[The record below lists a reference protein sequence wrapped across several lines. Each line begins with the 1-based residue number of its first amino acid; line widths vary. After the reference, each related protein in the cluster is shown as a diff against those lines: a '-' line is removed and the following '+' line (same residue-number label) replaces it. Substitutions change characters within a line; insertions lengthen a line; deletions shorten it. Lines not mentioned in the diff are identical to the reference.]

1 MTFMT
6 DIGPCIS
13 CARIFCFNPER
24 LPSSSATTGQR
35 ESVCSDCMVAAINRT
50 HRKAGHEPRMMSGY
64 ELMRPWRRIGFIDW
78 LCRRSD
84 RNRATTETSTF
95 LARIKEVDGMPLALT
110 MVQAEDVASRLYADT
125 NGKIDLLRPH
135 AALASRPTL
144 IWELTEAVIQL
155 QAAGRQTEAP
165 GTIMW
170 VATLRAEMF
179 PSIRPLVKELWSL
192 VMSGG
197 FHFAPEVASLSRL
210 PPAAYAAH

>member
-13 CARIFCFNPER
+13 CARIFCFNPEP
-24 LPSSSATTGQR
+24 LPSGIATTG
-35 ESVCSDCMVAAINRT
+35 EKVCSDCMVAALNRT
-50 HRKAGHEPRMMSGY
+50 HPEIGIRARVMSKY
-64 ELMRPWRRIGFIDW
+64 ELMRPWRRMGLVDW

-95 LARIKEVDGMPLALT
+95 LARIKEVDGTALALT
-110 MVQAEDVASRLYADT
+110 MMQAEDVASRLYAGTD
-125 NGKIDLLRPH
+125 GKIDLLQPH

-144 IWELTEAVIQL
+144 VWELTEAVIQL
-155 QAAGRQTEAP
+155 QAAGRQAEAP
-165 GTIMW
+165 GIIMW
-170 VATLRAEMF
+170 AATLRAEMF